1 MRLRRRQE
9 AEEAADAK
17 KAEAAQAE
25 TKMLGKILDC
35 VRNMDLACLTDM
47 INEANAAG
55 LSLDVL
61 QIHDL
66 LGRMEAESAAD
77 VKRARIA

>member
-1 MRLRRRQE
+1 
-9 AEEAADAK
+9 
-17 KAEAAQAE
+17 
-25 TKMLGKILDC
+25 
-35 VRNMDLACLTDM
+35 MDLACLTDM

-66 LGRMEAESAAD
+66 VGRMEAEAAAD